1 MQSQNFDH
9 IHNTDG
15 IYLQCEQ
22 PDELSVVVLLQ
33 TVYHTLHTYMAL
45 RLQYKGMGEDV
56 HIHIVIQTNLLLF
69 GS

>member
-33 TVYHTLHTYMAL
+33 TVYHTFHTYMAL
-45 RLQYKGMGEDV
+45 RLQYKTMAVFEWNFLTQDPCFIYLG
-56 HIHIVIQTNLLLF
+56 
-69 GS
+69 